1 MSNVKY
7 YFLGDTSLART
18 NVITIAYE
26 TDYMTGAN
34 GSKIPVVTFGVA
46 FSSKVDVYSKKVGKR
61 IAVNRMRSQPRRECL
76 ENFSFYCIEDAM
88 FKNILNNEAPTWA
101 CCVIYAKIDFA
112 YNEQLIIEELALI
125 EFMNNHLETIGKS
138 TSQTPKII
146 QENWWGAVE
155 YAKEHCHN
163 GWRLPTTTELK
174 KLNLDGEFWAC
185 DGTDDDRSV
194 FFSNGFIYRGD
205 KSDTHNVILVRN

>member
-76 ENFSFYCIEDAM
+76 ENFSFPNIEDAM

-112 YNEQLIIEELALI
+112 YNEMLNFLSIEAVA
-125 EFMNNHLETIGKS
+125 NHFETLRKS

-155 YAKEHCHN
+155 YAKEHSHN

-185 DGTDDDRSV
+185 DNIDDDRCV
-194 FFSNGFIYRGD
+194 FVHKGLIFRGD
-205 KSDTHNVILVRN
+205 SSYTHNVILIRD